1 MHILIHNFRNSKDFN
16 KVDFIAYSQLEGKHD
31 ADVEYFDLSQFCW
44 QHIEC
49 HNNGSVDIGCD
60 DGDDDNVVVD
70 DEEGLDDGDYVDNND
85 GDDFTFSRFVAG
97 QVSGIEGWPRN
108 FSSQVQRLVEFLPDF
123 ASIGKI
129 GLTLTTT
136 SNYDLLFCWVYFNLG
151 WFRFFPFV
159 SVIKLSFSFHI
170 LNLHRFFFS
179 FQV

>member
-1 MHILIHNFRNSKDFN
+1 MMLMLNILIFRSL
-16 KVDFIAYSQLEGKHD
+16 VGR
-31 ADVEYFDLSQFCW
+31 
-44 QHIEC
+44 HIEY
-49 HNNGSVDIGCD
+49 HNNDSVDIGC
-60 DGDDDNVVVD
+60 GDSNDDNVVAD
-70 DEEGLDDGDYVDNND
+70 DEDYVDNDD